1 MQRLMGN
8 EVAARIRAVRPN
20 LPVLYMSGYAQ
31 PLLHAQGVLDADVDL
46 MEKPYSASTML
57 ARVQLALD
65 RGKSGDLGRS
75 GRDSSLRHPA

>member
-1 MQRLMGN
+1 
-8 EVAARIRAVRPN
+8 
-20 LPVLYMSGYAQ
+20 VLR
-31 PLLHAQGVLDADVDL
+31 ADVDL